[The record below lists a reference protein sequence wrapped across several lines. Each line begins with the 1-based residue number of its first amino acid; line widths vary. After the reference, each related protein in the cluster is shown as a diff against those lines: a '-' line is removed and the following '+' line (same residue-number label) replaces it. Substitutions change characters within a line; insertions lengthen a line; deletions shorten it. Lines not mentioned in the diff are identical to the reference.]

1 MPHDKHQ
8 TRTFR
13 NIPQDHADPRWDTF
27 ATQEVWD
34 AEGAAKELV
43 ARVEA
48 RPGEGTTVLDMR
60 LANKGARELT
70 QERRLAV
77 IAALQGDLRHLVTH
91 VARDGYLGVHK
102 PQAKARVALMEILSG
117 NASGLKGGPTPYD
130 NWVLPEWYAHPEGK
144 SFHGAVAAS
153 AVIEACG
160 LLLAADCVA
169 HARERRVQ
177 LAAMAADGADQRAM
191 GYLGKSC
198 GMGPDAQAL
207 FSLVQLAA
215 RGKLNERAA
224 AATLTA
230 RQRWTGRLYEQREW
244 ARELLRDAPDAGK

>member
-1 MPHDKHQ
+1 MPHDKRQ
-8 TRTFR
+8 TRSFR

-34 AEGAAKELV
+34 PEAAAKELV
-43 ARVEA
+43 ARVQA

-60 LANKGARELT
+60 LAIKGARGLAE
-70 QERRLAV
+70 ERRAAV
-77 IAALQGDLRHLVTH
+77 KAALQGDLRHLVTH
-91 VARDGYLGVHK
+91 VARDEYLGMHK
-102 PQAKARVALMEILSG
+102 AQAKVRVALMEILSG

-130 NWVLPEWYAHPEGK
+130 NWVRPEWYAHPEGK
-144 SFHGAVAAS
+144 NFHGAVTAS

-160 LLLAADCVA
+160 LLLAEDCVA
-169 HARERRVQ
+169 HARERRAQ

-191 GYLGKSC
+191 GYLGKAC
-198 GMGPDAQAL
+198 GMGPDAQTL

-215 RGKLNERAA
+215 HGKLNERAA
-224 AATLTA
+224 AATLAT
-230 RQRWTGRLYEQREW
+230 RRRWEGRLYEQREW